1 MLDPQRIGL
10 NAASVGFLTRTGQK
24 VDWAS
29 FRQAMQTDESTL
41 VRNTMEKPV
50 DELHVMGGQ
59 RYGLE
64 GNVNLKDRERQARQM
79 AGYPLRSFSAD
90 NPVIVLPTKFGGLPL
105 YTRNQTEYADF
116 VSSFSAPMSFGLQN
130 NTILLGQEGYSVTN
144 ESASDPFTPL
154 GFEHNMHKSAA
165 AIEFN
170 ESVLQQ
176 KRYVMRKRSQQGFE
190 TGVVRGGSSGQPAS
204 IRGSGL
210 AVGVGAGGRP
220 QFMGGES
227 VGESETDYILSKRQR
242 KIAREQGRPV
252 NAIANA
258 VPAPVGGAI
267 AAQVIAHPAIAAPPV
282 AVVLQVKANT
292 RAQAAAA
299 QAAAAPALGTP
310 VAPRH
315 ANGPRAA
322 NYGGNANNQKAAR
335 PAAAAGMVA
344 GGGGGPVG
352 AAGGNGGGGA
362 NRNNIVPQ
370 NLLGTSPSKKAI
382 RQAKKAAASGQV

>member
-41 VRNTMEKPV
+41 VRNSMEKPV

-116 VSSFSAPMSFGLQN
+116 VSSFSAPMSLGLQN

-176 KRYVMRKRSQQGFE
+176 RKYVMRKRSQQGFE

-227 VGESETDYILSKRQR
+227 VGESETEYMLSKRQR
-242 KIAREQGRPV
+242 KIAREQGRPI
-252 NAIANA
+252 NAIANM
-258 VPAPVGGAI
+258 VPPAVGGAI
-267 AAQVIAHPAIAAPPV
+267 VAQVIAAPAVAAAPV
-282 AVVLQVKANT
+282 GVVVQT
-292 RAQAAAA
+292 RAKVAAAA
-299 QAAAAPALGTP
+299 AAAAAPALNTP

-315 ANGPRAA
+315 QYGARAA
-322 NYGGNANNQKAAR
+322 AHGAANVNQKQKGAQKAAK
-335 PAAAAGMVA
+335 AGQAA
-344 GGGGGPVG
+344 GGGGGAIG
-352 AAGGNGGGGA
+352 AAGGSGGGGA
-362 NRNNIVPQ
+362 KPSYAQVAASPPKAQ
-370 NLLGTSPSKKAI
+370 NLNL
-382 RQAKKAAASGQV
+382 